1 MEVGNQ
7 RMATHSNR
15 HEFYFPSANQTF
27 PDESKSGSRYPDSQ
41 SYFLTIPDRISGS
54 SCYLDADREEP
65 LNNPL
70 DMSEPLRDI
79 LSDSGFRADSR
90 SVLRFDR
97 KSSWNEESLL
107 NVDDY

>member
-1 MEVGNQ
+1 
-7 RMATHSNR
+7 MATHSNR

-27 PDESKSGSRYPDSQ
+27 PDESKSGSRYPNSQ
-41 SYFLTIPDRISGS
+41 SHFLTIPDRISGS
-54 SCYLDADREEP
+54 SCYLDADIDDADREEP

-70 DMSEPLRDI
+70 DMPEPLRDI
-79 LSDSGFRADSR
+79 LSDSVFRADSR

-97 KSSWNEESLL
+97 KSSWSEKSLL